1 MENTPLTDI
10 LNGNEPTEEVVEPT
24 ETVEAPEAQEAEQPE
39 AVERPRGPDG
49 KFIPKGEAQSAPP
62 APQDDEGP
70 LVPRKALQDE
80 RSKRQAFEAEL
91 AQLRAQM
98 AQPQPQPAQP
108 QAIPDRW
115 EDPEGYDRWLVAQ
128 ATNQATEAARE
139 AAQQHYV
146 VQRIQTSAEEAKAKY
161 PDYLDKK
168 SVFEQMAQ
176 VNPMLLEEMVRHP
189 NPAQYAYDVA
199 KTQIELQQYGGLEG
213 LIEARIAARQTEA
226 MQSVQQHLPSSAPPT
241 ISDSRSTGS
250 RSGPAWS
257 GPTPLSAIL

>member
-1 MENTPLTDI
+1 MTEKSIGDI
-10 LNGNEPTEEVVEPT
+10 LDGTEPTEEVTEEVV
-24 ETVEAPEAQEAEQPE
+24 ETVETPEATETEQPAVA

-62 APQDDEGP
+62 APQDEPGNIP
-70 LVPRKALQDE
+70 IAALKDE
-80 RSKRQAFEAEL
+80 RSKRQELERKLAEL
-91 AQLRAQM
+91 EQRLS
-98 AQPQPQPAQP
+98 QPAPQPAQEGP
-108 QAIPDRW
+108 PDRW
-115 EDPEGYDRWLVAQ
+115 EDPEGYDRWLIAQ
-128 ATNQATEAARE
+128 ATSQASQAADQRF
-139 AAQQHYV
+139 V

-199 KTQIELQQYGGLEG
+199 RTQIELQQYGGLEG
-213 LIEARIAARQTEA
+213 LIEARIKAREAEA
-226 MQSVQQHLPSSAPPT
+226 MQGLQQQLPSAPPT
-241 ISDSRSTGS
+241 ISADRSVGA

-257 GPTPLSAIL
+257 GPRSIDDLLA